1 MPTLL
6 GERIRQAR
14 ARKTMRQSD
23 LAKMLGISRSAV
35 ANWESG
41 DGSRPSLENLSKIA
55 IATDCGVDWLA
66 TGRGAPTDE
75 ILALR
80 DIDIVHESDEREL
93 LRLYRKSRPGARR
106 LLLQMLA
113 QHVALES

>member
-1 MPTLL
+1 MVASVSRWAGDVPDLRPLRSLGLPVQLPDMPAQHG
-6 GERIRQAR
+6 GE
-14 ARKTMRQSD
+14 
-23 LAKMLGISRSAV
+23 SAPQRV
-35 ANWESG
+35 EAQ
-41 DGSRPSLENLSKIA
+41 R
-55 IATDCGVDWLA
+55 C
-66 TGRGAPTDE
+66 GAPTDE

-80 DIDIVHESDEREL
+80 DIDIVHESDEREV